1 MPGGI
6 FLYISQVTLSVVSLW
21 TLNLSYGYDFAC
33 GGLAMY
39 FLSSSLGLI
48 ARILGKPSWISSYK
62 EAEYCSFVCALPL
75 LNAQVCSDARILP
88 KWLLYGIT
96 FFLPAQL
103 LMFRYL
109 TDTDDLDVRPV
120 HVIHYANILT
130 MLYTGFVRNEEAY
143 LIAHSY
149 VICHHIL
156 LPISTVCYNFGLSL
170 LCLNWLIYKHN
181 SSSIFFEDFV
191 SVSQQIKTWF

>member
-1 MPGGI
+1 MNN
-6 FLYISQVTLSVVSLW
+6 FENKVQM
-21 TLNLSYGYDFAC
+21 N
-33 GGLAMY
+33 
-39 FLSSSLGLI
+39 
-48 ARILGKPSWISSYK
+48 ISSNTTNP
-62 EAEYCSFVCALPL
+62 C
-75 LNAQVCSDARILP
+75 
-88 KWLLYGIT
+88 
-96 FFLPAQL
+96 FFLCNLYVQYLTNVWGDLIL
-103 LMFRYL
+103 LSCHRSMHAWPSVQASNIQREVTCFQCHEIIKRVSFWFLFKYRYL

>member
-48 ARILGKPSWISSYK
+48 ARSK
-62 EAEYCSFVCALPL
+62 
-75 LNAQVCSDARILP
+75 
-88 KWLLYGIT
+88 
-96 FFLPAQL
+96 
-103 LMFRYL
+103 YL

-181 SSSIFFEDFV
+181 SSS
-191 SVSQQIKTWF
+191 